1 MNRNVCAAI
10 AFVFGVATGAAVTW
24 KVVKTKYERIAQE
37 EIDSVKE
44 VFGKRFEP
52 KKFEPKKFET
62 GVVEE
67 YKEVITDCGYS
78 AEPNTKKGDEA
89 VDLPFVITP
98 DEYGDFDDY
107 DLVSLTYYADGVLT
121 DSADEPIL
129 NEDLDDFVGRD
140 FANHF
145 GEYEDDS
152 VFIRNDRLKI
162 DYEILRDL
170 RTYEDVVGKPSSK

>member
-1 MNRNVCAAI
+1 MNSKVCATI
-10 AFVFGVATGAAVTW
+10 AFVAGAAVGALATY

-37 EIDSVKE
+37 EIDSVKA
-44 VFGKRFEP
+44 VFGRRV
-52 KKFEPKKFET
+52 ET
-62 GVVEE
+62 QQPEEVEE
-67 YKEVITDCGYS
+67 PSVEDCKEVIAECGYS
-78 AEPNTKKGDEA
+78 AEPTIKKGCED
-89 VDLPFVITP
+89 VDLPYVISP
-98 DEYGDFDDY
+98 DEYGDFDNY
-107 DLVSLTYYADGVLT
+107 DLVSLTYYSDGILT

-129 NEDLDDFVGRD
+129 DEDLDDFVGRD

-170 RTYEDVVGKPSSK
+170 RTYEDVVGKSSPN